1 MELNDSIRTIKGI
14 GGKSEKLFNKLGIYT
29 VEELLC
35 FYPREYD
42 IFGKIEPISQVA
54 EGNVVIIHVSLRE
67 YPKTMVSGGL
77 KITRARFGD
86 ASGNI
91 TAVWFNMQFV
101 MKMLHM
107 GAHYIL
113 RGKLVNRNGF
123 LELHQPKILSR
134 QEYSNLA
141 DRMQPV
147 YRLTAGLTGNAVAK
161 AVNIALKETDLSG
174 DFLPAD
180 IRKENNLI
188 SWKKA
193 VAAIHFPDNKE
204 ECIQARRR
212 LVFDEFFIFALAL
225 RQLKKVKKKHTIKIY
240 YVTRYKNKTVNT
252 IPSIYTYKST
262 GISME

>member
-14 GGKSEKLFNKLGIYT
+14 GGKSEKLFNKLEIYT

-107 GAHYIL
+107 G
-113 RGKLVNRNGF
+113 
-123 LELHQPKILSR
+123 
-134 QEYSNLA
+134 
-141 DRMQPV
+141 
-147 YRLTAGLTGNAVAK
+147 
-161 AVNIALKETDLSG
+161 
-174 DFLPAD
+174 
-180 IRKENNLI
+180 
-188 SWKKA
+188 
-193 VAAIHFPDNKE
+193 
-204 ECIQARRR
+204 
-212 LVFDEFFIFALAL
+212 
-225 RQLKKVKKKHTIKIY
+225 HTIY
-240 YVTRYKNKTVNT
+240 YVAN
-252 IPSIYTYKST
+252 
-262 GISME
+262 

>member
-91 TAVWFNMQFV
+91 TAVWFNMPF
-101 MKMLHM
+101 MAKKPSM
-107 GAHYIL
+107 
-113 RGKLVNRNGF
+113 
-123 LELHQPKILSR
+123 PKKS
-134 QEYSNLA
+134 
-141 DRMQPV
+141 
-147 YRLTAGLTGNAVAK
+147 AV
-161 AVNIALKETDLSG
+161 S
-174 DFLPAD
+174 
-180 IRKENNLI
+180 
-188 SWKKA
+188 
-193 VAAIHFPDNKE
+193 
-204 ECIQARRR
+204 
-212 LVFDEFFIFALAL
+212 
-225 RQLKKVKKKHTIKIY
+225 
-240 YVTRYKNKTVNT
+240 
-252 IPSIYTYKST
+252 
-262 GISME
+262 